1 MEKNANYA
9 LVGLS
14 TLILFVGLVI
24 FSIWLARV
32 AFVRD
37 YDVYD
42 ILFQGPVRGLTQGGE
57 VHFNGI
63 KVGEVTDIS
72 LDRTNPSRVISRVR
86 VNSDVPIR
94 VDSYAT
100 LEPQGITGLNYVQ
113 ISAGTSTR
121 PLLKEVSPEGKVPVI
136 QSQRSALADL
146 LEGGGTVLSRTVEAL
161 DRVNRVLSDEN
172 ILTLGA
178 AISDAQA
185 VTAELRE
192 RKAIIADAQTA
203 LQNIGEAAE
212 EARALAAST
221 RNIVD
226 TDGRAAMAS
235 LSEAATETEA
245 AAADLRRMLAALEG
259 PTSDFATYGLPQVAR
274 AAETLEEAA
283 ESLSRL
289 TNEVNANPRGLL
301 GKAPAKEMEIQP

>member
-32 AFVRD
+32 AFARD

-113 ISAGTSTR
+113 ITAGTSTR
-121 PLLKEVSPEGKVPVI
+121 PLLKEAAPEGKIPVI
-136 QSQRSALADL
+136 QSQRSTLADL

-161 DRVNRVLSDEN
+161 
-172 ILTLGA
+172 
-178 AISDAQA
+178 
-185 VTAELRE
+185 
-192 RKAIIADAQTA
+192 
-203 LQNIGEAAE
+203 
-212 EARALAAST
+212 
-221 RNIVD
+221 
-226 TDGRAAMAS
+226 
-235 LSEAATETEA
+235 
-245 AAADLRRMLAALEG
+245 
-259 PTSDFATYGLPQVAR
+259 
-274 AAETLEEAA
+274 
-283 ESLSRL
+283 
-289 TNEVNANPRGLL
+289 
-301 GKAPAKEMEIQP
+301 

>member
-14 TLILFVGLVI
+14 TLILFIGLVI

-32 AFVRD
+32 AFARD

-42 ILFQGPVRGLTQGGE
+42 ILFQGPVRGLTEGGD

-72 LDRTNPSRVISRVR
+72 LDRTNPSRVLSRIR
-86 VNSDVPIR
+86 VTSDVPIR

-113 ISAGTSTR
+113 ITAGTPTR
-121 PLLKEVSPEGKVPVI
+121 PLLKEAAPEGKVPII
-136 QSQRSALADL
+136 QSQRSTLSDL

-172 ILTLGA
+172 ILTISA
-178 AISDAQA
+178 AVSDVQA

-192 RKAIIADAQTA
+192 RKAIITDAQAA
-203 LQNIGEAAE
+203 LQNIAAAAE
-212 EARALAAST
+212 ETRALAAST
-221 RNIVD
+221 KDIVD
-226 TDGRAAMAS
+226 TDGRQAMAN
-235 LSEAATETEA
+235 LSEAAAETEA
-245 AAADLRRMLAALEG
+245 AASDLRKMLGELEG
-259 PTSDFATYGLPQVAR
+259 PTSDFAAYGLPQITR
-274 AAETLEEAA
+274 AAETLQEAA
-283 ESLSRL
+283 ESLTRL
-289 TNEVNANPRGLL
+289 SNEVSSDPRSVV
-301 GKAPAKEMEIQP
+301 GKAPAKEIEVKP

>member
-32 AFVRD
+32 AFARD

-113 ISAGTSTR
+113 ITAGTSTR
-121 PLLKEVSPEGKVPVI
+121 PLLKEVAPEGKVPVI
-136 QSQRSALADL
+136 QSQRSTLADL

-185 VTAELRE
+185 VTA
-192 RKAIIADAQTA
+192 
-203 LQNIGEAAE
+203 
-212 EARALAAST
+212 
-221 RNIVD
+221 
-226 TDGRAAMAS
+226 S
-235 LSEAATETEA
+235 LSDAAAETEA
-245 AAADLRRMLAALEG
+245 AAADLRRMLASLEG
-259 PTSDFATYGLPQVAR
+259 PTADFATYGLPQITR
-274 AAETLEEAA
+274 AAESLQETA

-289 TNEVNANPRGLL
+289 TNEVSADPRGVV
-301 GKAPAKEMEIQP
+301 GKAPAKEIEVKP

>member
-32 AFVRD
+32 AFARD

-42 ILFQGPVRGLTQGGE
+42 ILFQGPVRGLTEGGE

-94 VDSYAT
+94 VDSFAT

-113 ISAGTSTR
+113 ITAGTSTR
-121 PLLKEVSPEGKVPVI
+121 PLLKEASPEGRVPVI
-136 QSQRSALADL
+136 QSQRSTLADL

-192 RKAIIADAQTA
+192 RKAIIADAQVA

-226 TDGRAAMAS
+226 TDGRAAMSS
-235 LSEAATETEA
+235 LSDAAAETEA
-245 AAADLRRMLAALEG
+245 AAADLRKILAGLEG
-259 PTSDFATYGLPQVAR
+259 PTADFATYGLPQVTR
-274 AAETLEEAA
+274 AAETLQEAA

-289 TNEVNANPRGLL
+289 TNEVSSNPRGVV
-301 GKAPAKEMEIQP
+301 GKGPAKEIEVNP

>member
-14 TLILFVGLVI
+14 TLILFIGLVI

-32 AFVRD
+32 AFARD

-42 ILFQGPVRGLTQGGE
+42 VLFQGPVRGLTEGGE

-72 LDRTNPSRVISRVR
+72 LDRTNPSRVLARIRVT
-86 VNSDVPIR
+86 SDVPIR

-113 ISAGTSTR
+113 ITAGTPTK
-121 PLLKEVSPEGKVPVI
+121 PLLKEVAPEGKVPII
-136 QSQRSALADL
+136 QTQRSTLADL

-172 ILTLGA
+172 ITTISA
-178 AISDAQA
+178 AVSDVQA

-192 RKAIIADAQTA
+192 RKALIADAQAA
-203 LQNIGEAAE
+203 LQNISAAAE
-212 EARALAAST
+212 ETRALAAT
-221 RNIVD
+221 TQNIVD
-226 TDGRAAMAS
+226 TDGRAAMES
-235 LSEAATETEA
+235 LSEAAQATEA
-245 AAADLRRMLAALEG
+245 AATDLRQILNDLQG
-259 PTSDFATYGLPQVAR
+259 PTADFATYGLPEITR
-274 AAETLEEAA
+274 AAETLQDAA
-283 ESLSRL
+283 ASLTRV
-289 TNEVNANPRGLL
+289 TDEVGNDPRSLVS
-301 GKAPAKEMEIQP
+301 KAPAKEIEVKP

>member
-32 AFVRD
+32 AFARD

-42 ILFQGPVRGLTQGGE
+42 ILFQGPVRGLSQGGE

-72 LDRTNPSRVISRVR
+72 LDRTNPSRVISRIR

-113 ISAGTSTR
+113 ITAGTSTR
-121 PLLKEVSPEGKVPVI
+121 PLL
-136 QSQRSALADL
+136 
-146 LEGGGTVLSRTVEAL
+146 
-161 DRVNRVLSDEN
+161 
-172 ILTLGA
+172 
-178 AISDAQA
+178 
-185 VTAELRE
+185 
-192 RKAIIADAQTA
+192 
-203 LQNIGEAAE
+203 
-212 EARALAAST
+212 
-221 RNIVD
+221 
-226 TDGRAAMAS
+226 
-235 LSEAATETEA
+235 
-245 AAADLRRMLAALEG
+245 
-259 PTSDFATYGLPQVAR
+259 
-274 AAETLEEAA
+274 
-283 ESLSRL
+283 
-289 TNEVNANPRGLL
+289 
-301 GKAPAKEMEIQP
+301 